1 MASELVTRLG
11 EHGEHWQANL
21 KMEGLA
27 TVPVKA
33 RQPAPVQVYAAGI
46 KA

>member
-1 MASELVTRLG
+1 MASEVVTRLG

-27 TVPVKA
+27 TVPVVA
-33 RQPAPVQVYAAGI
+33 SPHQVYAAGI
-46 KA
+46 KHESG